1 MPDYG
6 NKDYWN
12 NRYEEDEH
20 PFDWLFDYQ
29 ELAPILNKVLDD
41 KTEEILLVGC
51 GNAPFSPDMYDDG
64 YTNLINTD
72 LSDVCI
78 RKQSVMYPN
87 MKWEVMDVLDLP
99 YKDMSLP
106 IVIDKSLIDTLLCC
120 KNSESQLMK
129 MMTEIHR
136 VMKPGGRFVS
146 WSLHPIHEIEM
157 KYLNKK
163 FDWNVHFFR
172 VKSKRWG
179 PGKNCRR
186 SVSHTMIIC
195 DKPMLLGS
203 TSDKCRMSVSN
214 LEFPG
219 LILSEEEEQTL
230 VKRAEE
236 LLLDTALKKV
246 SLNSL
251 CIQLYHVISSVE
263 PTGGIG
269 GDEKQF
275 KRIEKLFYL
284 WKKESEKKNAELEN
298 QAIDSNDDKD

>member
-120 KNSESQLMK
+120 KN
-129 MMTEIHR
+129 R
-136 VMKPGGRFVS
+136 
-146 WSLHPIHEIEM
+146 
-157 KYLNKK
+157 
-163 FDWNVHFFR
+163 
-172 VKSKRWG
+172 
-179 PGKNCRR
+179 
-186 SVSHTMIIC
+186 
-195 DKPMLLGS
+195 
-203 TSDKCRMSVSN
+203 
-214 LEFPG
+214 
-219 LILSEEEEQTL
+219 
-230 VKRAEE
+230 
-236 LLLDTALKKV
+236 
-246 SLNSL
+246 
-251 CIQLYHVISSVE
+251 
-263 PTGGIG
+263 
-269 GDEKQF
+269 
-275 KRIEKLFYL
+275 
-284 WKKESEKKNAELEN
+284 
-298 QAIDSNDDKD
+298 